1 MIRRRAALV
10 SPLALMVSSLAF
22 CLPLLPASRA
32 QTPPERAAASRIVGE
47 VFTEGRQLD
56 YVSALSDRIGSRLTG
71 TANERR
77 AEEWAEGEMK
87 RLGLANVRREPYR
100 MGASWERG
108 PASAALVSGGN
119 SRPLGVASYTWTPG
133 TEGPVEGEVVDVGA
147 GRPEDV
153 RRVAAQMKGRLALV
167 VPEGADLDSV
177 IYNFYRAPGL
187 VRELKDA
194 GARAVFI
201 AADKPHAILYTA
213 PVEFSATGRLAAL
226 PTASLAREDV
236 ELLRRLMRQGET
248 PRVRLDVHNKIGGAF
263 EAANVVGEIRGRE
276 LPDEL
281 VVVGA
286 HLDSNDLGPGAL
298 DNGAGSGAVLETAR
312 AVKALGLRP
321 RRTIRFILF
330 TGEEEGMVGSIAYV
344 ERHRAEMDKTVA
356 ALVMDIGAGRPQ
368 GWFSMGRTDLDAEIR
383 ELAQPLAQFGD
394 FLIEHAAF
402 AATDNAPFMAEGVP
416 NLILIQDETPYFP
429 VHHTIADTP
438 DKIEP
443 RDYASAVAVFA
454 STAYEIADR
463 PQRFGRRLSSDEIKR
478 MADETKVGEQ
488 WRAAGIWK

>member
-1 MIRRRAALV
+1 MKRRRAALI
-10 SPLALMVSSLAF
+10 SLLAL
-22 CLPLLPASRA
+22 CLLSPPAPRA

-56 YVSALSDRIGSRLTG
+56 YVSALSDSIGSRLTG
-71 TANERR
+71 TANARR

-87 RLGLANVRREPYR
+87 RLGLTGVRREPYR
-100 MGASWERG
+100 MAASWERG
-108 PASAALVSGGN
+108 PASAALVSGGD
-119 SRPLGVASYTWTPG
+119 RPLAVASYTWTPG
-133 TEGPVEGEVVDVGA
+133 TEGAVEGEVVDLGG
-147 GRPEDV
+147 GRPESV
-153 RRVAAQMKGRLALV
+153 RQAAPRLKGRVALV

-177 IYNFYRAPGL
+177 IYNFYRTAGL
-187 VRELKDA
+187 VRELKEA
-194 GARAVFI
+194 GALAVLI

-226 PTASLAREDV
+226 PTVSLAHEDV
-236 ELLRRLMRQGET
+236 ELLRRLLRQGQT
-248 PRVRLDVHNKIGGAF
+248 PRVRLDVRNRVGGAF
-263 EAANVVGEIRGRE
+263 DATNVVGEIRGRE

-298 DNGAGSGAVLETAR
+298 DNGAGSAAVLETAR
-312 AVKALGLRP
+312 AIKALNLQP
-321 RRTIRFILF
+321 RRTIRFVLF

-344 ERHRAEMDKTVA
+344 ERHRGELDKTVA

-368 GWFSMGRTDLDAEIR
+368 GWFSMGRADLDAEIR

-394 FLIEHAAF
+394 FAIEHAAF

-416 NLILIQDETPYFP
+416 NLILLQDETPYFP

-443 RDYASAVAVFA
+443 RDYAAAVAVLA
-454 STAYEIADR
+454 ATTYMIADR
-463 PQRFGRRLSSDEIKR
+463 PQRFGRRLSAEEVRR
-478 MADETKVGEQ
+478 MADETKVGDQ

>member
-1 MIRRRAALV
+1 MIRRRAAPV
-10 SPLALMVSSLAF
+10 SLLAL
-22 CLPLLPASRA
+22 CLLFLTTSRA

-47 VFTEGRQLD
+47 VFTEGRQLE
-56 YVSALSDRIGSRLTG
+56 YVSALSDGIGSRLTG
-71 TANERR
+71 TAGGRR

-87 RLGLANVRREPYR
+87 RLGLAGVRREPYR
-100 MGASWERG
+100 MPASWERG
-108 PASAALVSGGN
+108 PASAALVSNGN
-119 SRPLGVASYTWTPG
+119 RPLAVASYTWTPG
-133 TEGPVEGEVVDVGA
+133 TEGPVEGEVVDVGG
-147 GRPEDV
+147 GRPESV
-153 RRVAAQMKGRLALV
+153 RQAAARLKGRVALV

-177 IYNFYRAPGL
+177 IYNFYRTAGL

-194 GARAVFI
+194 GALAVLI

-226 PTASLAREDV
+226 PTLSLAHEDV
-236 ELLRRLMRQGET
+236 ELLRRLLRRNQT
-248 PRVRLDVHNKIGGAF
+248 PRVRLDVRNKIGGAF
-263 EAANVVGEIRGRE
+263 ESTNVVGEIRGRE
-276 LPDEL
+276 LPDEI

-298 DNGAGSGAVLETAR
+298 DNGAGSAAVLETAR
-312 AVKALGLRP
+312 AIKALGLRP
-321 RRTIRFILF
+321 GRTIRFVLF

-344 ERHRAEMDKTVA
+344 ERHRGEMDKTVA
-356 ALVMDIGAGRPQ
+356 ALVMDIGAGRPE
-368 GWFSMGRTDLDAEIR
+368 GWLSMGRTDLDAEIR
-383 ELAQPLAQFGD
+383 ELSQPLAQFGD
-394 FLIEHAAF
+394 FAIEHAAF

-416 NLILIQDETPYFP
+416 NLILLQDETPYFP

-443 RDYASAVAVFA
+443 RDYAAAVAVLA
-454 STAYEIADR
+454 STAYEIAER
-463 PQRFGRRLSSDEIKR
+463 PQRFGHRLPAEEIKR